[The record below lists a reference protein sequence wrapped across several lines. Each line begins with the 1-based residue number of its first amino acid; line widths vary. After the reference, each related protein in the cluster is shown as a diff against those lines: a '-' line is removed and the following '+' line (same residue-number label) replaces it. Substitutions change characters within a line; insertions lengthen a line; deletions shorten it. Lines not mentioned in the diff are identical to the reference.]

1 VVLGGR
7 VLVPCRAALPP
18 EGHGGRDAAAV
29 RHSRVW
35 RQSIFLE
42 IFGSS
47 IYFSKIKKKI
57 KKFRSDRR
65 NVNAG
70 CGIEDIYTLPQK
82 CGPAC
87 LVYIMGQSAC
97 HVGSLTPYH
106 CPISL
111 PNRLFNAKRMRIFRV

>member
-47 IYFSKIKKKI
+47 IYFSKIKKNI

-82 CGPAC
+82 CGPASG
-87 LVYIMGQSAC
+87 LHHGPV
-97 HVGSLTPYH
+97 SLPCWQFNT
-106 CPISL
+106 ISL
-111 PNRLFNAKRMRIFRV
+111 SNQLAK